1 MLNNGQSVELSAAD
15 RLPLDSSAKPWHD
28 GKAGRDQIG

>member
-15 RLPLDSSAKPWHD
+15 RLPLDSPAKLCD
-28 GKAGRDQIG
+28 AGFAGRDQIG